1 MDLLPQDIRQKVF
14 SKKTIGGVSNEE
26 VSTFLLDLSNEFE
39 KLKHQNRSLNNQ
51 IVQLNNELSRY
62 KDIEDKLFLALE
74 NGKEINERTKVNADK
89 EAQLIINR
97 GKFQAEKLLKEAR
110 SKAQKILEKTEKYC
124 KERISA
130 TDQKVLI
137 KKEEIERLEFGRQ
150 KVIAELNH
158 FMNKT
163 LDKIK
168 RLADKSSFRFSSFH
182 ETPAGTVPA
191 NIDWSYEKHFDHMV
205 KEKPSEKAQTSSRS
219 QEHREN
225 KSTSFQKSVLVT
237 SEKNDKKSINERFKK
252 PSSIHDRFQK
262 RQGLEDD
269 E

>member
-1 MDLLPQDIRQKVF
+1 MELLPQDIRQKVF

-39 KLKHQNRSLNNQ
+39 KLKHQNKSLNKQ
-51 IVQLNNELSRY
+51 IVQLNNELARY
-62 KDIEDKLFLALE
+62 RDIENKLFQALE
-74 NGKEINERTKVNADK
+74 NGKEINERTKANAEQ
-89 EAQLIINR
+89 EAQLIVNR

-124 KERISA
+124 KERIAA

-137 KKEEIERLEFGRQ
+137 KKEEIERLEHGRQ

-168 RLADKSSFRFSSFH
+168 KLADKSSFRFSSFH
-182 ETPAGTVPA
+182 ETEAGMVSP
-191 NIDWSYEKHFDHMV
+191 NIDWDYTKHFDHMV
-205 KEKPSEKAQTSSRS
+205 KGKPSDKQVLKPNTQTH
-219 QEHREN
+219 QEN
-225 KSTSFQKSVLVT
+225 KPITSVKSKTVNPE
-237 SEKNDKKSINERFKK
+237 SNISQSINERYKK
-252 PSSIHDRFQK
+252 PPSIHERFQN
-262 RQGLEDD
+262 RRGLDED